1 MSMTTHSPM
10 MSDDTAACQ
19 SLDSP
24 QKVAVVHSYSL
35 DEKRETEQ
43 TSDSLCRSLSDPSS
57 VADSSLASSSSLQQ
71 PWRPDYTF
79 KVLLVGDSG
88 VGKTCLLLRFIS
100 NKFEEKMN
108 STVGVDFAVKRM
120 TLHDCNVKV
129 TLWDTAGQERFRTL
143 TTTFYRGAKGIIFV
157 YDVTRRE
164 TLQSLENSW
173 MDELE
178 QYSPHPDVAKMVVAN
193 KVDQVGRWALTD
205 ALLAAASLH
214 RTTAVTAD
222 VTAVY

>member
-1 MSMTTHSPM
+1 M
-10 MSDDTAACQ
+10 
-19 SLDSP
+19 L
-24 QKVAVVHSYSL
+24 
-35 DEKRETEQ
+35 
-43 TSDSLCRSLSDPSS
+43 
-57 VADSSLASSSSLQQ
+57 
-71 PWRPDYTF
+71 
-79 KVLLVGDSG
+79 
-88 VGKTCLLLRFIS
+88 
-100 NKFEEKMN
+100 
-108 STVGVDFAVKRM
+108 
-120 TLHDCNVKV
+120 
-129 TLWDTAGQERFRTL
+129 
-143 TTTFYRGAKGIIFV
+143 V